1 MRYYLVYPLHVVAE
15 LLQVLDV
22 AIADLTD
29 DEVALALAL
38 TRLSWLH
45 NSPSSRTGSCLLAP
59 SPRPGVVTTRQWSY
73 GDARRAS
80 AALAGVFLTQALRK
94 QQS

>member
-1 MRYYLVYPLHVVAE
+1 MHYYLVYPLHVVAE

-45 NSPSSRTGSCLLAP
+45 NSPGSRTGSRLLAP
-59 SPRPGVVTTRQWSY
+59 SPRPWIIATRQWSY